1 MWRKSTYS
9 NPNGECVEVDQLAPD
24 WRKSRRCTAGECV
37 EVASIPAVPDD
48 EVLVRDSQDPAGAVL
63 AFGGI
68 TWTAFLATLKS
79 R

>member
-24 WRKSRRCTAGECV
+24 WRKSRRCTAGECA
-37 EVASIPAVPDD
+37 EVASGVQI
-48 EVLVRDSQDPAGAVL
+48 RDSQDPAGAVL
-63 AFGGI
+63 TFSGI
-68 TWTAFLATLKS
+68 TWTAFLTTLKS